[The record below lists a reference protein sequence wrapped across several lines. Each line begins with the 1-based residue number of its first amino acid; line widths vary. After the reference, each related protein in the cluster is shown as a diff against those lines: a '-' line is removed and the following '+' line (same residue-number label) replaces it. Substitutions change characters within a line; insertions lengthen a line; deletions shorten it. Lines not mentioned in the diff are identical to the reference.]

1 MRQAIRTPL
10 RVAAARVQLG
20 LTALLMLAVAAEV
33 LALILQEGLAGL
45 AAAVMEIL
53 HITSPPLLDRQIQ
66 AAVAVAA
73 GRAWVRVFGLL
84 LLEALASSSFV
95 MLALNVEQA
104 VQ

>member
-1 MRQAIRTPL
+1 
-10 RVAAARVQLG
+10 
-20 LTALLMLAVAAEV
+20 MLAVV
-33 LALILQEGLAGL
+33 VDPPPLILQLGLAGL

-53 HITSPPLLDRQIQ
+53 YGTPPPLLDRQIQ

-73 GRAWVRVFGLL
+73 GIAWVMVFGLL